1 MDQFSHPDLSRRA
14 ALRGVATAAA
24 AGGLASLLPASAG
37 AADAVAKPAPVAYAQ
52 PPAVAGVRP
61 FKAAIPQAA
70 LDDLKLRLSMVRWPE
85 PELVPDWSQ
94 GVPLARLQA
103 LADYWQHQY
112 DWRQAEAKLN
122 AFPQFTTR
130 IDGLDIHFLHVR
142 SKHPDALPIL
152 LTHGWPG
159 SVFEFIKSIGPL
171 VDPTAHGGK
180 AEDAFHVVIPSLPG
194 YGFSGKPS
202 TTGWGLP
209 HIARAWATLMR
220 RLGYR
225 KWVAQ
230 GGDWGGGV
238 TTWLAKQHADGLA
251 AVHLNLPIL
260 FPPPLEDAPDQE
272 EQATIA
278 QLVAFDGNKSGYA
291 KLQGTRPQ
299 TIGYALADSP
309 VAQAAWIYEKLGE
322 WTDSGNDPES
332 VLTRDEILDNIS
344 LYWLTDSGASS
355 ARLYAESFTTDF
367 STQKLDLPVAVSL
380 FPRELYHP
388 PRKWAERTYSKL
400 YYWNEAARGGHF
412 AAFEQPTLFT
422 AELRRAFAT
431 VR

>member
-1 MDQFSHPDLSRRA
+1 MDQFTHPDPARRA
-14 ALRGVATAAA
+14 ALRGFAAVAAA
-24 AGGLASLLPASAG
+24 SGIASLLPAGASAAATG
-37 AADAVAKPAPVAYAQ
+37 ATPVAFERPAQ
-52 PPAVAGVRP
+52 VPGVQP
-61 FKAAIPQAA
+61 FKAAVPQAA
-70 LDDLKLRLSMVRWPE
+70 LDDLRLRLSLARWPE
-85 PELVPDWSQ
+85 QATVPDWSQ
-94 GVPLARLQA
+94 GVPLERLQA
-103 LADYWQHQY
+103 LVDYWQHHY
-112 DWRQAEAKLN
+112 DWRKAEARLN

-142 SKHPDALPIL
+142 SRHADALPIV

-159 SVFEFIKSIGPL
+159 SVFEFINTIGPL

-202 TTGWGLP
+202 AAGWGLP

-230 GGDWGGGV
+230 GGDWGAGV
-238 TTWLAKQHADGLA
+238 TTWLAKQHAPGLA

-260 FPPPLEDAPDQE
+260 FPPPLEGEADKD

-278 QLVAFDGNKSGYA
+278 QLIAFDGNKSGYA

-309 VAQAAWIYEKLGE
+309 VAQAAWIYEKLAE

-332 VLTRDEILDNIS
+332 VLSRDQILDNIT
-344 LYWLTDSGASS
+344 LYWLTGSGASS
-355 ARLYAESFTTDF
+355 ARLYAESFSSDF

-380 FPRELYHP
+380 FPGELYRP
-388 PRKWAERTYSKL
+388 PRKWGERLYSKL

-431 VR
+431 IR